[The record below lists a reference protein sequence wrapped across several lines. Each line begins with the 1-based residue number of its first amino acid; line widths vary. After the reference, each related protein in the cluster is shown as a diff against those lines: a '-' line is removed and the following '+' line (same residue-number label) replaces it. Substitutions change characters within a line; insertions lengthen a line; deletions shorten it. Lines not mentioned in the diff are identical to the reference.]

1 MMSNTD
7 VTSLLSG
14 TAMKAV
20 IAYTT
25 DYITKPGLR
34 THTMME
40 IIKSVFTRNSE
51 FLQGSA
57 PRAEKARKLMVQIV
71 NAMTVK
77 QEIGSPMACAH
88 LLGHP
93 DHYTNFSFRPFYWRM
108 FVGEIKQAW
117 SELTSDNRHEE
128 PSVMVTHKK
137 DDSRT
142 LVALSPVIDYE
153 MRPPELSAMSL
164 YDWIRLT
171 EKQKISKQ
179 RKKVYW

>member
-14 TAMKAV
+14 TSMKAV

-57 PRAEKARKLMVQIV
+57 PRAEKARRLMVQIV

-93 DHYTNFSFRPFYWRM
+93 DHYTNYKFKPFYWRM
-108 FVGEIKQAW
+108 FTGEMKRVWGQIA
-117 SELTSDNRHEE
+117 SDNAQEE
-128 PSVMVTHKK
+128 PSVMV
-137 DDSRT
+137 SRKRDESGS
-142 LVALSPVIDYE
+142 LVALSPVVD
-153 MRPPELSAMSL
+153 MNFAH
-164 YDWIRLT
+164 
-171 EKQKISKQ
+171 QN
-179 RKKVYW
+179 